1 MKETNIIKL
10 NKKVLE
16 YGLIANDE
24 KEKIAFFDQFD
35 FILN

>member
-24 KEKIAFFDQFD
+24 KEKNRIF
-35 FILN
+35 